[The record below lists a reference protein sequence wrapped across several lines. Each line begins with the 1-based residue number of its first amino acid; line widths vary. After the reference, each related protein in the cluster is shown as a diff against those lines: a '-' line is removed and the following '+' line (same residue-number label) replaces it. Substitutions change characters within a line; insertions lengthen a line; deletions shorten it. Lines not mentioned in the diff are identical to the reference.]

1 MMDRVGEAVVAVLP
15 EQLRLLFGEIIL
27 FGFFFFKD
35 SSWSSIICSFDVISP
50 LLSDLTFLK
59 FSSFDLSSRVS
70 LTELSASLGK
80 GIKVLFEVVNSN
92 GDEDDIDDDSNDD
105 CCDNDVEGSDESSLS
120 FLDLEGGN
128 CKDEVVVVVNCVVV
142 VGDDET
148 SDITFDM

>member
-80 GIKVLFEVVNSN
+80 GVKVLFEVVNSN
-92 GDEDDIDDDSNDD
+92 GDEDDIDDSNDD

-128 CKDEVVVVVNCVVV
+128 CKDEVVVVNCVVV